1 MNPYF
6 FLFVAA
12 IFFSLV
18 NVIESKNV
26 NNSNFNI
33 FLFMIYTC
41 KLFVVIYVYFFLLT
55 KEDKEQLF
63 FKKYNYLWFIAIFI
77 TLLAFIGYRL
87 YLKYHKTIGPGK
99 AHLFTESFEIIF
111 IFILSYYFLNNKKIT
126 INIITGTI
134 LILIGIYFMSKD
146 NIVI

>member
-6 FLFVAA
+6 FLFIAA

-33 FLFMIYTC
+33 FLFMIYVC
-41 KLFVVIYVYFFLLT
+41 KLLIVIYVYFFLLT
-55 KEDKEQLF
+55 QEDKDQLF
-63 FKKYNYLWFIAIFI
+63 SKKYNYLWFIDTFV
-77 TLLAFIGYRL
+77 TPFAFIGYKL

-99 AHLFTESFEIIF
+99 VHLFTESF
-111 IFILSYYFLNNKKIT
+111 
-126 INIITGTI
+126 
-134 LILIGIYFMSKD
+134 
-146 NIVI
+146 